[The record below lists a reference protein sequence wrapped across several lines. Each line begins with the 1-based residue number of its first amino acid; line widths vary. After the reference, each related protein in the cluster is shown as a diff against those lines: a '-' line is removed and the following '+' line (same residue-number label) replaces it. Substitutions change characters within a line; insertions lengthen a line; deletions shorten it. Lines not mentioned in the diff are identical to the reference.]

1 MQHKAG
7 IKGKN
12 RRIAFTV
19 SAINSFAYYNKR
31 IASFLLIL
39 LVTVSLAG
47 CSLNRNKEH
56 TISQDTV
63 SEDIM
68 PTEEKLQGTVRTVI
82 IGVDGNTGS
91 IKFSHVDTG
100 KKYELNLTDETTY
113 IGKTGNAM
121 VEEQLE
127 AGDIADITAS
137 LHSGN
142 VKSVQLVDGF
152 TYSGVSDY
160 NFSINKGV
168 FTTADV
174 NYRIGD
180 NTVVIKNSEL
190 VALEDIMQG
199 DTLKISGVG
208 HDLYAIT
215 VESGIGYVRLTG
227 GEYFKGGIVEIG
239 KKISPIEDDML
250 LEIPEGLY
258 EMRVIYNNSTVKRS
272 INVGRSEETYVNL
285 AEFKGDLIKYG
296 KVSFTFDPPEAH
308 VTVKI
313 DGEETSAMRPVEL
326 EYGIHNLVI
335 SAPGYRTIKNK
346 IRVAQEM
353 ANLDVVL
360 EETAASENAAEE
372 KNDKK
377 PAVSGNP
384 PTIPSDTFKKSDTDT
399 PSSNTGTTDRSTDN
413 PGTAEEKTGNTVDTS
428 TYTTT
433 TGSTSNQLIIDSPE
447 GAEVYFDGAYKG
459 IVPISFTKT
468 AGTHVVVLRKDG
480 CKAKTYTLN
489 LIGVENETY
498 SFNALQK
505 IEADEDE
512 D

>member
-1 MQHKAG
+1 MQHKTG
-7 IKGKN
+7 IKGKSSRADFN
-12 RRIAFTV
+12 RRIA
-19 SAINSFAYYNKR
+19 
-31 IASFLLIL
+31 LL
-39 LVTVSLAG
+39 LVIILVLVSLAG
-47 CSLNRNKEH
+47 CSIRKGKEK
-56 TISQDTV
+56 SLSSDAV
-63 SEDIM
+63 SADIM
-68 PTEEKLQGTVRTVI
+68 PAEEDLQGTVRTVI
-82 IGVDGNTGS
+82 IGIDEDTCN

-100 KKYELNLTDETTY
+100 KKYELKLTDKTIYT
-113 IGKTGNAM
+113 GKSGNVM
-121 VEEQLE
+121 VAQQLE

-142 VKSVQLVDGF
+142 VNSVQLVDGF

-160 NFSINKGV
+160 NFSINKGI

-174 NYRIGD
+174 NYRIGA

-190 VALEDIMQG
+190 ISLEDIMQG
-199 DTLKISGVG
+199 DTLKISGVD

-250 LEIPEGLY
+250 MEIPEGFY
-258 EMRVIYNNSTVKRS
+258 EMRVIYNNSTVKRNL
-272 INVGRSEETYVNL
+272 NVGRSEETYVNL
-285 AEFKGDLIKYG
+285 AEFKGDLIKNG

-313 DGEETSAMRPVEL
+313 DGKEVSAMRPVEL

-360 EETAASENAAEE
+360 EEAASDNAAD
-372 KNDKK
+372 KTDKK

-384 PTIPSDTFKKSDTDT
+384 ATIPSDTFKKQDPDTT
-399 PSSNTGTTDRSTDN
+399 SSNAGSGGGTTDIAGAAAGKNTDK
-413 PGTAEEKTGNTVDTS
+413 TTDKTGNTVDTS

-433 TGSTSNQLIIDSPE
+433 AGSTSNQLIIDSPE

-489 LIGVENETY
+489 LTGVENETY
-498 SFNALQK
+498 SFNALQQ
-505 IEADEDE
+505 IESNDDED

>member
-1 MQHKAG
+1 MQHKTG

-12 RRIAFTV
+12 KRVEFNRI
-19 SAINSFAYYNKR
+19 
-31 IASFLLIL
+31 IAAV
-39 LVTVSLAG
+39 LVAAMAVVCLAG
-47 CSLNRNKEH
+47 CSFGKAKAQTVSE
-56 TISQDTV
+56 DTV
-63 SEDIM
+63 SEDIL
-68 PTEEKLQGTVRTVI
+68 PDEDSLQGTVRTVI
-82 IGVDGNTGS
+82 IGIDESTGN

-100 KKYELNLTDETTY
+100 KKYELKLTDETVYT
-113 IGKTGNAM
+113 GKTGNAM
-121 VEEQLE
+121 VEEQIE

-142 VKSVQLVDGF
+142 VNSVKLVDCF

-160 NFSINKGV
+160 NFSINKGI
-168 FTTADV
+168 FSTADV
-174 NYRIGD
+174 NYRIGA

-190 VALEDIMQG
+190 ISLEDIMQG
-199 DTLKISGVG
+199 DTLKISGID

-227 GEYFKGGIVEIG
+227 GEHFQGGIVEIG

-250 LEIPEGLY
+250 MEIPEGRY
-258 EMRVIYNNSTVKRS
+258 EMRVIYNNSTAKQNLSVR
-272 INVGRSEETYVNL
+272 RSEETFVNL

-313 DGEETSAMRPVEL
+313 DGKEVSAMRPVEL
-326 EYGIHNLVI
+326 EYGIHSLVI
-335 SAPGYRTIKNK
+335 SATGYRTIKNK

-360 EETAASENAAEE
+360 EETAASENAAEDTTE
-372 KNDKK
+372 KKQ
-377 PAVSGNP
+377 AVSGNP
-384 PTIPSDTFKKSDTDT
+384 STIPSDTFKKTDAGTSSGNSGASGGKTDSAGKTTEKTTDT
-399 PSSNTGTTDRSTDN
+399 TTD
-413 PGTAEEKTGNTVDTS
+413 NTTDTS

-447 GAEVYFDGAYKG
+447 GTEVYFDGAYKG

-480 CKAKTYTLN
+480 YKAKTYTLN
-489 LIGVENETY
+489 LTGVENETY

-505 IEADEDE
+505 IEGDDDEDE
-512 D
+512 ED